1 MNRKGNEFYLFIYQ
15 QAQKIVE
22 PLVAGAFIAFVIQ
35 GQEDRWTYFISDG
48 NLVSKDRSQ
57 YYEL

>member
-1 MNRKGNEFYLFIYQ
+1 M
-15 QAQKIVE
+15 E
-22 PLVAGAFIAFVIQ
+22 PQVAGAFIAFVINVESIQ